1 MLFEKGKTLAVKEMV
16 PFRFTQN
23 MVDACGITGYEGVFR
38 EVCHNTM
45 SVLRDN
51 KDTLMNVLETFVH
64 DPLVEWDR
72 DGNGKTKIEE
82 VMGKIEKKLQGFV
95 ESDDGYQ
102 NNQSDVSMTV
112 AGQVQKLINSATSL
126 ENLGKMYTWWMP
138 WL

>member
-1 MLFEKGKTLAVKEMV
+1 
-16 PFRFTQN
+16 
-23 MVDACGITGYEGVFR
+23 
-38 EVCHNTM
+38 
-45 SVLRDN
+45 
-51 KDTLMNVLETFVH
+51 
-64 DPLVEWDR
+64 
-72 DGNGKTKIEE
+72 
-82 VMGKIEKKLQGFV
+82 MGKIEKKLQGFV